1 MSTEI
6 HTESSYI
13 SSMVTRLYLSI
24 DSTVYG
30 VALLNLRVDV
40 SFYLLLFVY
49 AKMHL
54 NLKHVFLLHFT
65 TIAMPC
71 TQERERTH
79 SELLAIKKLVE
90 LKLGGEYFG
99 LQLDVQITDAWS

>member
-6 HTESSYI
+6 HRKAGYI

-30 VALLNLRVDV
+30 VALSNSRVDV

-49 AKMHL
+49 AKMCL
-54 NLKHVFLLHFT
+54 NLKHVFLLHFNLSHHNCH
-65 TIAMPC
+65 ASHSRERKDAFQFDG
-71 TQERERTH
+71 TQE
-79 SELLAIKKLVE
+79 IN
-90 LKLGGEYFG
+90 
-99 LQLDVQITDAWS
+99 

>member
-30 VALLNLRVDV
+30 VALSNSRVDV

-54 NLKHVFLLHFT
+54 NLKTHFSAPLHHNPH
-65 TIAMPC
+65 APC
-71 TQERERTH
+71 SRERKDT
-79 SELLAIKKLVE
+79 
-90 LKLGGEYFG
+90 F
-99 LQLDVQITDAWS
+99 